1 MVGIKIRSQTQRGN
15 KIIKIIFD
23 ADDGRFDSVM
33 NKLFIEKV
41 ERKTPY
47 YIISLEFKRR
57 ISVMV
62 LSKVKLANIVK
73 KKLTELG
80 AIDEIDYVV
89 TFI

>member
-41 ERKTPY
+41 EQKTPY

-73 KKLTELG
+73 KKLTDLG